1 MVIRCTHALSVLR
14 VSVPG
19 WNSTKS
25 ESMQMFLPFWFPL
38 ICKSCNLSLKLT
50 EPTFKP
56 ALQYQPKTQSVFY
69 LNVKTAS
76 FLVAEKA
83 VVLK

>member
-1 MVIRCTHALSVLR
+1 
-14 VSVPG
+14 
-19 WNSTKS
+19 
-25 ESMQMFLPFWFPL
+25 MQMFLPVWFPL

-56 ALQYQPKTQSVFY
+56 AEQYQPKTQSVFY

-76 FLVAEKA
+76 FLVAEKK
-83 VVLK
+83 LLF